1 MQKTG
6 TFRLMLGL
14 NHRTSAY
21 QVILAAYE
29 AICFQTR
36 DLIEAF
42 VKDVPA
48 WKNFDRI
55 TVGGEFS
62 ENPFLLQLLADLCG
76 VKVERPQTT
85 FPSCFGAMIAAGLTM
100 DILTLEQSAV
110 TFAPPIEIFQ
120 PTMCSS
126 SKFTFFR
133 FLRRHRFLVDFS
145 KLILQ
150 QKMSNIAHGNSPSKS
165 VSIGKVC
172 RMTVENSKIYCTRIT
187 VSILS
192 QNLYLQSI
200 GIAFMCFS
208 CFSVCL

>member
-1 MQKTG
+1 MQAGECESNQHRQIPKLRSEQCVS
-6 TFRLMLGL
+6 RLMLGL

-42 VKDVPA
+42 VKDVPS
-48 WKNFDRI
+48 WKQFDRI

-76 VKVERPQTT
+76 LKVERPQTT

-100 DILTLEQSAV
+100 EILTLEQSAI

-126 SKFTFFR
+126 SEFTSISRLLNHLNWINDFTFHSE
-133 FLRRHRFLVDFS
+133 RRQIPHME
-145 KLILQ
+145 ICN
-150 QKMSNIAHGNSPSKS
+150 QKVYRLGWRA
-165 VSIGKVC
+165 
-172 RMTVENSKIYCTRIT
+172 E
-187 VSILS
+187 
-192 QNLYLQSI
+192 
-200 GIAFMCFS
+200 
-208 CFSVCL
+208 

>member
-1 MQKTG
+1 
-6 TFRLMLGL
+6 MLGL

-42 VKDVPA
+42 VKDVPS
-48 WKNFDRI
+48 WKQFDRI

-62 ENPFLLQLLADLCG
+62 ENSFLLQLLADLCG

-126 SKFTFFR
+126 SEFIWILFLLVTRCVFR
-133 FLRRHRFLVDFS
+133 HFLLLHSIFCSKRYQVPHMEIRH
-145 KLILQ
+145 
-150 QKMSNIAHGNSPSKS
+150 
-165 VSIGKVC
+165 
-172 RMTVENSKIYCTRIT
+172 
-187 VSILS
+187 
-192 QNLYLQSI
+192 
-200 GIAFMCFS
+200 
-208 CFSVCL
+208 

>member
-1 MQKTG
+1 MNSII
-6 TFRLMLGL
+6 RLMLGL

-48 WKNFDRI
+48 WKHFDRI

-100 DILTLEQSAV
+100 DILTLEKSAI

-126 SKFTFFR
+126 SKFMAR
-133 FLRRHRFLVDFS
+133 CGKFLAPPIHHIVCS
-145 KLILQ
+145 VILLQ
-150 QKMSNIAHGNSPSKS
+150 RKTSSIVRGNSPLKS
-165 VSIGKVC
+165 ASTGMAC
-172 RMTVENSKIYCTRIT
+172 RVIVVNLKICCTRIM
-187 VSILS
+187 VSDTCVFIDC
-192 QNLYLQSI
+192 I
-200 GIAFMCFS
+200 HTEI
-208 CFSVCL
+208 